1 MRLSHAEI
9 MVARVPLRYRIRHA
23 SHERQENETGFVLLE
38 AADGTQGCGE
48 FLSRSY
54 VTGESFSD
62 CLSLG
67 KRLLTD
73 LLHEPLADPHEAIP
87 NLLARY
93 TNEPGV
99 WGALCGIDLALV
111 DLWCRQRQLS
121 IASWLHQP
129 PPCDRSLVYS
139 AVYPLASGWKRKLLH
154 LGIRWMGM
162 RFVKV
167 KGTGQAANDLA
178 YLAEIARWLPAGV
191 DLRID
196 LNGSLTTAAAGD
208 YLTQLDRAQPRLEWI
223 EQPFAKDAW
232 ETSARFQREFA
243 GRFLFCA
250 DESVCTPAELERAAE
265 SGAFRAVNLRIAKHG
280 GLTTA
285 WQMYERAR
293 ALGLATQLG
302 CLVGETSILAT
313 AGAHLAALGT
323 DLRYLEGC
331 FGRLLLAWD
340 VLRSPLS
347 FGRGGTV
354 PVASLPDV
362 GLNLPIDLARLRS
375 RAIAVHEIEI

>member
-1 MRLSHAEI
+1 MRLSLAEI

-23 SHERQENETGFVLLE
+23 SHERTENETGFVLLE
-38 AADGTQGCGE
+38 AADGTRGYGE

-54 VTGESFSD
+54 VMGETFSD

-67 KRLLTD
+67 KRMLTE
-73 LLHEPLADPHEAIP
+73 LAREPLADPQQVIP
-87 NLLARY
+87 QLLARHA
-93 TNEPGV
+93 NEPGV

-111 DLWCRQRQLS
+111 DLWCRLNHLS
-121 IASWLHQP
+121 LASWLNQSP
-129 PPCDRSLVYS
+129 SVEGSLAYS
-139 AVYPLASGWKRKLLH
+139 AVYPLASSWKRKLLH

-167 KGTGQAANDLA
+167 KGTGQAAIDLA

-191 DLRID
+191 DIRID
-196 LNGSLTTAAAGD
+196 LNGSLTTAAASD
-208 YLTQLDRAQPRLEWI
+208 YLSQLDRAQPRLEWI

-232 ETSARFQREFA
+232 ETSACFQRQFA

-250 DESVCTPAELERAAE
+250 DESVCTPAELELAAA
-265 SGAFRAVNLRIAKHG
+265 SGAFLAVNLRIAKHG
-280 GLTTA
+280 GFTTA
-285 WQMYERAR
+285 WQMYKRAR

-313 AGAHLAALGT
+313 AGAHLATLGT

-331 FGRLLLAWD
+331 FGRHLLAWD
-340 VLRSPLS
+340 VLKSPLS

-354 PVASLPDV
+354 PLTSLPEV
-362 GLNLPIDLARLRS
+362 GLNLPIDLNRLRS
-375 RAIAVHEIEI
+375 HAVACHAIEV